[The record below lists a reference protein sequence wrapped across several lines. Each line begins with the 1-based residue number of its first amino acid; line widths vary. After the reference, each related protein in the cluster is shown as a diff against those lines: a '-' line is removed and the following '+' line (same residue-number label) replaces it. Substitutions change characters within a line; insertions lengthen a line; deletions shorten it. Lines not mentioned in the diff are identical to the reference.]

1 MSLANIGKYL
11 DRVTFIE
18 QKKEV
23 EKTMEYVN
31 NLRIK
36 LSGIGQKI
44 ATLSGGNQQKVI
56 VSRWLQKEPLILIMD
71 EPTRG
76 LDIRSKAEIRNI
88 MLDKAKNGTSIL
100 LISSDLEEIMSLSD
114 RYIVINRGTICG
126 ELPAEATKDDLM
138 AMASGAA

>member
-1 MSLANIGKYL
+1 
-11 DRVTFIE
+11 
-18 QKKEV
+18 
-23 EKTMEYVN
+23 MEYVN

-138 AMASGAA
+138 AMASGAD